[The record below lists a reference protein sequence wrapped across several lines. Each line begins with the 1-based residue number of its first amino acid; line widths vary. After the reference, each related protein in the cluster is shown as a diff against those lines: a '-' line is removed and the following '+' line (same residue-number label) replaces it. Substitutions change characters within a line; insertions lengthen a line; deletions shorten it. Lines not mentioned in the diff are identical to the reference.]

1 MALPALAPLL
11 HRAAARGLLKHLG
24 RLAPAPPGKGPLIA
38 AGAAIIAVPLLVL
51 VVLLGGGVVSP
62 GCAQADGLSGP
73 AALSEHA
80 KRAIPPKFIPIYVAA
95 AQRYRLGAQ
104 GWAYLASIGYT
115 ENKFADSGGSP
126 TSTAGALGPM
136 QFLPSTWAI
145 YGADGNGDGK
155 KDPQNLHDAIF
166 GAANYLRASGAPG
179 DWQRAL
185 FAYNHAQWYVDRVQA
200 LALDYLGDGPATQ
213 YASETSSGCTCAP
226 GAGETIP
233 AVDGGATGPLP
244 GGVPEL
250 RWPSSER
257 SISSP
262 YGLRWGRLH
271 AGIDIPMAIGTP
283 LHAAAAGRVT
293 EASYFSGYGNYTCI
307 QHATAFTTCYAHQD
321 QLQVRPG
328 QTVAAGQVIGRSGNT
343 GGSTGPHLHFEVRRG
358 AGFAGTPVD
367 PAPYLQGAPGP
378 GPGATTPA
386 GAGAGCSPDT
396 QLAALEGGSLLW
408 PTTRRGEVIGRPYTG
423 THTLGNWQS
432 DNAIDIAVP
441 ARTPIVAVDSG
452 RICSGCGFGGPAG
465 TGSGRFDGARLTLNT
480 ASGNQVFYAHLKR
493 LARGVR
499 PGARV
504 ERGQVIAWSWMANG
518 VPHLHIGVRDGN
530 PLQLFGVD
538 TATPARAA

>member
-1 MALPALAPLL
+1 MALPALLPLL
-11 HRAAARGLLKHLG
+11 RTAAARSLLKRLG
-24 RLAPAPPGKGPLIA
+24 RHLPAPPGKGPLIA
-38 AGAAIIAVPLLVL
+38 GAAGL
-51 VVLLGGGVVSP
+51 VVLAVVMVAVVLGGGIVSP
-62 GCAQADGLSGP
+62 GCTQAHSLAGP

-80 KRAIPPKFIPIYVAA
+80 KKAIPPRYIPIYVAA
-95 AQRYRLGAQ
+95 AQRYRLGEQ

-115 ENKFADSGGSP
+115 ENKFAGSGGSP

-136 QFLPSTWAI
+136 QFLPSTWAV
-145 YGADGNGDGK
+145 YGADGDGDGI
-155 KDPQNLHDAIF
+155 KDVQNLHDAIF
-166 GAANYLRASGAPG
+166 GAANYLRASGAPA

-185 FAYNHAQWYVDRVQA
+185 FSYNHAQWYVDGIQA
-200 LALDYLGDGPATQ
+200 LALDYLGDGPATE
-213 YASETSSGCTCAP
+213 YASDTSSGCTCGT

-233 AVDGGATGPLP
+233 AVDGGGGDRLP
-244 GGVPEL
+244 ADAPQL
-250 RWPSSER
+250 RWPAPQR

-271 AGIDIPMAIGTP
+271 AGIDLPMPIGTP

-293 EASYFSGYGNYTCI
+293 QASYFSGYGNYTCI
-307 QHATAFTTCYAHQD
+307 QHATALTTCYAHQD
-321 QLQVRPG
+321 QLGVRTG

-343 GGSTGPHLHFEVRRG
+343 GGSTGPHLHFEVRLG
-358 AGFAGTPVD
+358 AGFAGNPAD
-367 PAPYLQGAPGP
+367 PMPYLEGAAGP
-378 GPGATTPA
+378 ATTPA
-386 GAGAGCSPDT
+386 ATGAGCAPDT
-396 QLAALEGGSLLW
+396 QLAALEGGTLLW
-408 PTTRRGEVIGRPYTG
+408 PTTRRGQVIGRPYTG

-441 ARTPIVAVDSG
+441 ARTPVVAVDSG

-504 ERGQVIAWSWMANG
+504 KRGQVIAWSWMANG

-530 PLQLFGVD
+530 PLQLFGAD
-538 TATPARAA
+538 TAAPARAA